1 MSEETYGSAAE
12 ALADAMPPPPTKTR
26 CPKCNATLSPC
37 DVCGKPSQCGEV
49 WCDKHV
55 LGDGWGAHTESTSAA
70 LARVTAERDG
80 YRAYIDEIKA
90 ELAEA
95 ISVRNALAGQ
105 LSEGMR
111 GGMWIV
117 ARDGGRDCIRCWH
130 EIRRGEAYEL
140 LPGVDHLRHIHC
152 PTTKD

>member
-1 MSEETYGSAAE
+1 MSDE
-12 ALADAMPPPPTKTR
+12 
-26 CPKCNATLSPC
+26 
-37 DVCGKPSQCGEV
+37 Q
-49 WCDKHV
+49 
-55 LGDGWGAHTESTSAA
+55 TESTSAA
-70 LARVTAERDG
+70 LARVTAELATERDKRAEDIAAFEQACIEQFRAEQERDAALAKRDQAIENGCSWMRAAVTAQDERDG

-117 ARDGGRDCIRCWH
+117 ARDGGYECDRCGRG
-130 EIRRGEAYEL
+130 IRRGEAYEL
-140 LPGVDHLRHIHC
+140 LPATDSYQHVHC
-152 PTTKD
+152 RDED

>member
-1 MSEETYGSAAE
+1 MSDE
-12 ALADAMPPPPTKTR
+12 
-26 CPKCNATLSPC
+26 
-37 DVCGKPSQCGEV
+37 Q
-49 WCDKHV
+49 
-55 LGDGWGAHTESTSAA
+55 TESTSAA
-70 LARVTAERDG
+70 LARVTAERDALLADVRICARVVVKLNAAVRDVAAERDG

-117 ARDGGRDCIRCWH
+117 ARDGGYECDRCGRG
-130 EIRRGEAYEL
+130 IRRGEAYEL
-140 LPGVDHLRHIHC
+140 LPATDSYQHVHC
-152 PTTKD
+152 RDED